1 MEYAS
6 RKERSRLGE
15 VSQFQTDNEWFVVK
29 DRDEGACGR
38 LCNVSRDVACRFSPF
53 VVYFFP

>member
-29 DRDEGACGR
+29 DRDEGVCGW
-38 LCNVSRDVACRFSPF
+38 LCNVSRDVACRVSPF
-53 VVYFFP
+53 AVYFFP